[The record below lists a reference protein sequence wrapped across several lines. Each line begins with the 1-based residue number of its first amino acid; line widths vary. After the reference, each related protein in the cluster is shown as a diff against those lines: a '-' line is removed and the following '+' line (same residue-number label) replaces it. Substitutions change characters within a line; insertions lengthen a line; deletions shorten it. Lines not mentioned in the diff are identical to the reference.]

1 MHTDSPGVPA
11 SASAYELFRGFSF
24 VAPMLLDEDN
34 ASSSVR
40 KTQGVAKSVAT
51 SGGPS
56 SNTTVG
62 GNSHNLNNNNNHSF
76 TEPGNKG
83 KNTIL
88 SKCKGRT
95 LSEYEFHEII
105 GTGSFSVCKRC
116 VHTTS
121 QKEYAVKVSIQPFII
136 IIIIFTDVRSVLAS
150 LEKFYPFALL
160 IKMLV
165 VLLTAFFKEKKL
177 MEQKKM
183 TKEVSL
189 THSLQ
194 NIMMMRN

>member
-24 VAPMLLDEDN
+24 VAPMLLDEEN

-40 KTQGVAKSVAT
+40 KTPGVTKSLAT

-56 SNTTVG
+56 SNISVG
-62 GNSHNLNNNNNHSF
+62 GNSHNLNNNNHSF
-76 TEPGNKG
+76 TEPGTKG

-121 QKEYAVKVSIQPFII
+121 QKEYAVKVSI
-136 IIIIFTDVRSVLAS
+136 
-150 LEKFYPFALL
+150 
-160 IKMLV
+160 
-165 VLLTAFFKEKKL
+165 
-177 MEQKKM
+177 
-183 TKEVSL
+183 
-189 THSLQ
+189 
-194 NIMMMRN
+194 